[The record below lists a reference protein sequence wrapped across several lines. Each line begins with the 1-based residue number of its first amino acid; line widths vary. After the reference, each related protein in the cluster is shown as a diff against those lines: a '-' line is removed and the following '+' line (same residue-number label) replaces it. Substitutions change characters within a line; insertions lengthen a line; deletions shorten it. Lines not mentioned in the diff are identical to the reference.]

1 MWRKIL
7 YWVSNLD
14 VFSTRQWIF
23 FLSTALG
30 IDHFSGEYQIFV
42 PTTPTF
48 CKSKV
53 VRPVGDFFLIY
64 YMSVGI
70 SFVQRNNA
78 TRSWKLFLEI
88 LFLFWSR
95 LFSMMCS
102 FSVREFLLL
111 RHWFDAVSS
120 STARLLCIRNW
131 KKDGSIENWLLWSL
145 DIMFSIIVYR
155 MIVVA
160 KRCNPLKL
168 TWNFDVPRYL

>member
-1 MWRKIL
+1 M
-7 YWVSNLD
+7 SNLD

-30 IDHFSGEYQIFV
+30 IDHFSGFV

-78 TRSWKLFLEI
+78 TRS
-88 LFLFWSR
+88 
-95 LFSMMCS
+95 
-102 FSVREFLLL
+102 
-111 RHWFDAVSS
+111 
-120 STARLLCIRNW
+120 
-131 KKDGSIENWLLWSL
+131 
-145 DIMFSIIVYR
+145 
-155 MIVVA
+155 
-160 KRCNPLKL
+160 
-168 TWNFDVPRYL
+168 